1 MEMYQPYAV
10 IQAER
15 LCHNPA
21 FVIARHRRW
30 RGDLFFHNNFWR
42 LLRRF
47 SPRNDNYDTDPKAGI
62 QRKRYGT
69 PGPHSPAPGKRGVI
83 IKSFILT
90 LILLL
95 SHSLSCNAAD
105 NSKHLLWTVKGS
117 NNTLYLLGSIHLLK
131 QDSYP
136 LPDKIEALSRC
147 CTTVVFET
155 DLDGANDP
163 AFQKNMVTLGSY
175 TEGRTLSK
183 SVSLHT
189 LDLLKKR
196 LTPLGLQ
203 LGQFERFKP
212 WFVALSI
219 AALELQKLGY
229 DPELGI
235 DRHFYNRAKKE
246 GKELVFLET
255 SEYQLN
261 LMSGLKSRKQEL
273 FLKQILK
280 DLEVVETMS
289 ADMVESWLTGDADR
303 LHSII
308 RIGYKEYPDIYDRF
322 ITRRNRNWLPRL
334 RKLMRQDKDVLVI
347 VGSGHL
353 VGENSLIQL
362 FKEKGFM
369 VEQH

>member
-1 MEMYQPYAV
+1 MPGKLILEMYQPYAV
-10 IQAER
+10 I
-15 LCHNPA
+15 PA
-21 FVIARHRRW
+21 
-30 RGDLFFHNNFWR
+30 
-42 LLRRF
+42 
-47 SPRNDNYDTDPKAGI
+47 TAGI
-62 QRKRYGT
+62 QRKRYGI
-69 PGPHSPAPGKRGVI
+69 PGPHYPAPGKRGVI

-90 LILLL
+90 LLLLL

-136 LPDKIEALSRC
+136 LPDKIEALHSC
-147 CTTVVFET
+147 CNKIVFET
-155 DLDGANDP
+155 DLDSSNDP
-163 AFQKNMVTLGSY
+163 AFQKYMVKLGSY

-183 SVSLHT
+183 SVSRQT
-189 LDLLKKR
+189 LELLNKR
-196 LTPLGLQ
+196 LSPLGLE
-203 LGQFERFKP
+203 LAQFERFRP
-212 WFVALSI
+212 WFIALTI
-219 AALELQKLGY
+219 VALELQKLGY

-261 LMSGLKSRKQEL
+261 LMAGLKNRKQEL

-322 ITRRNRNWLPRL
+322 MTQRNRNWLPRL
-334 RKLMRQDKDVLVI
+334 RRLMQQNKDILVI
-347 VGSGHL
+347 VGAGHL

-362 FKEKGFM
+362 LQKKGYK